1 MKMKKLFGIG
11 VVLMLATGAT
21 GTSHAYV
28 IDVSGGAD
36 WTCNTTCRDAQGFEY
51 LRVSYGSTANQAYQ
65 NLSCQAGGTVSGEIN
80 CWENL

>member
-1 MKMKKLFGIG
+1 MKKLFGIG

-21 GTSHAYV
+21 RTSHAIV
-28 IDVSGGAD
+28 VGGED

-51 LRVSYGSTANQAYQ
+51 IRVSYGSTPDQAYQ

-80 CWENL
+80 CWENNLAN